1 MVFTILLMHDTQLS
15 LQSGQKDMNPRIF
28 GRVIHGGTR
37 KSLQE
42 HDGREVLD
50 FSASLNPFPPRVDW
64 SCDPAEASMYP
75 DDRYEA
81 LRGLIARTFGRKPE
95 EVTVGNGSIELI
107 RVFCRAVLEPGDGV
121 RIDPPTFGEYALS
134 AELCGAVVQER
145 ASARAERIRFLCN
158 PNNPDGALLPR
169 DRTMALLE
177 ECGAK
182 GGYLFLDEA
191 FIELSDPA
199 ASLADLRHPALFVS
213 RSLTKAFAV
222 PGLRF
227 GYGFGH
233 PELVERMEV
242 LRLPWTVNAV
252 AEQFAMAAIP
262 LLAALEESRRSI
274 REERQWLEGRIRAS
288 GLTCSPSQANY
299 LLIRLPLPAP
309 PLASRLLTRGILVR
323 DCTSFGLPESIRVAV
338 RTREE
343 NLQLVEALAACV
355 P

>member
-1 MVFTILLMHDTQLS
+1 MKQ
-15 LQSGQKDMNPRIF
+15 RIY
-28 GRVIHGGTR
+28 GRVLHGGTR
-37 KSLQE
+37 KWIQE

-64 SCDPAEASMYP
+64 SCDPAAVSIYP

-81 LRGLIARTFGRKPE
+81 LRGLLARTFGRKPE

-107 RVFCRAVLEPGDGV
+107 RVFCRAVLEPGDTV
-121 RIDPPTFGEYALS
+121 RVDPPTFGEYALS
-134 AELCGAVVQER
+134 AELCGARVQEGD
-145 ASARAERIRFLCN
+145 SAQNGRIRFLCN
-158 PNNPDGALLPR
+158 PNNPDGALVPR
-169 DRTMALLE
+169 DRTMSYLE
-177 ECGAK
+177 ECGAT

-199 ASLADLRHPALFVS
+199 ASLADVRDPSLFVS

-222 PGLRF
+222 PGLRI
-227 GYGFGH
+227 GYGFA
-233 PELVERMEV
+233 EQDLVEQMEV
-242 LRLPWTVNAV
+242 LRLPWSVNAV

-262 LLAALEESRRSI
+262 RIAALEESRRKILEERVWLEARI
-274 REERQWLEGRIRAS
+274 RELC
-288 GLTCSPSQANY
+288 LTCSPSSANY
-299 LLIRLPLPAP
+299 LLIRLPVPAP
-309 PLASRLLTRGILVR
+309 TLAARLMARGILVR

-355 P
+355 S